1 MVNAENVAARS
12 GDKVERDMN
21 RRDFVKTFGLSVAAL
36 SLNRSA
42 FGLEKNG
49 PQVAITMD
57 DFGWADAPKL
67 TADERNRA
75 LLAALREHGNLKI
88 ALFVKGKNVDNEK
101 GRQLLQAW
109 DEAGHTIANHS
120 YSHQY
125 YNSPKMTFETYSQDI
140 LRGEA
145 VLKNFKHFTKLYR
158 FPYLKEGESVEKR
171 DRLRAFLKERGYHN
185 GHVTIDASDW
195 YVDGRLT
202 KRINA
207 EAAADLKPYRDFYLS
222 HIWERALYYDDLSRK
237 VLGRSV
243 KHTLLLHYNLLNAL
257 FLGDLL
263 DMFKARGWKLID
275 AAQAFQDPVFASE
288 PKIVPAGESLIWALA
303 KESGKFESALRY
315 PGEDG
320 DYEKEKMDRLGL

>member
-1 MVNAENVAARS
+1 M
-12 GDKVERDMN
+12 D

-36 SLNRSA
+36 GVNRVS
-42 FGLEKNG
+42 FGVEKDA

-75 LLAALREHGNLKI
+75 LLAALREHGNLKA

-101 GRQLLQAW
+101 GRQLLRAW
-109 DEAGHTIANHS
+109 DEAGHTITNHS

-125 YNSPKMTFETYSQDI
+125 YHSPKVSFDIYSQDI

-145 VLKNFKHFTKLYR
+145 VLKDFKHFTKLYR
-158 FPYLKEGESVEKR
+158 FPYLKEGDTVEKR
-171 DRLRAFLKERGYHN
+171 DRIRAFLKEHGYRN

-202 KRINA
+202 KRINTD
-207 EAAADLKPYRDFYLS
+207 AAADLKPYKDFYLS
-222 HIWERALYYDDLSRK
+222 HIRERALYYDDLSRK

-243 KHTLLLHYNLLNAL
+243 RHTLLLHYNLLNAL
-257 FLGDLL
+257 FLGDVL
-263 DMFKARGWKLID
+263 DMFKSRGWKLID
-275 AAQAFQDPVFASE
+275 AAQAFQDPVFTSE

-303 KESGKFESALRY
+303 KESGKFGSALRY

-320 DYEKEKMDRLGL
+320 EYEKEKMDRLGL